1 MQIEGQSYKTS
12 RCTGSPASCC
22 DPLDAAT
29 VQLLPRNIK
38 LQSLDEELALQQ
50 TNHRLKNLGPPPKP
64 ARRQGGW
71 AEESSG
77 SGSAKSSRR
86 PAAEDLEDRR
96 LRPQTPQ
103 GSDDEG
109 GKSTL
114 TMPHSVSLLI
124 GKEEPSSASPGTFIL
139 WKYSSDSRPRRSTGR
154 RSHHANCSSTK
165 VNRVMTYRDLDND
178 LKHYS
183 AFQTLDGEIDLKL
196 LTKVLAPEQEVKE
209 DDVSWDWDHLF
220 TEVSSELLMEWDQG
234 ESEEKAVLPV
244 T

>member
-1 MQIEGQSYKTS
+1 MEDNFPLGEVGSVKNVAKSGRRARLAADQSSFEDSRHVRKSSTS
-12 RCTGSPASCC
+12 ASMG
-22 DPLDAAT
+22 
-29 VQLLPRNIK
+29 
-38 LQSLDEELALQQ
+38 E
-50 TNHRLKNLGPPPKP
+50 GPPPKP

-77 SGSAKSSRR
+77 SGSAN
-86 PAAEDLEDRR
+86 RR

-109 GKSTL
+109 DIPVIPDLEEVQEEDL
-114 TMPHSVSLLI
+114 TMQVAAPPSVQ
-124 GKEEPSSASPGTFIL
+124 
-139 WKYSSDSRPRRSTGR
+139 
-154 RSHHANCSSTK
+154 

-178 LKHYS
+178 LKYYS

-234 ESEEKAVLPV
+234 EIEEPAALPV

>member
-1 MQIEGQSYKTS
+1 MDDNFKLGDVGAIKNVAKSGRRARLAADQSSFEESRYIRKSSTS
-12 RCTGSPASCC
+12 AS
-22 DPLDAAT
+22 
-29 VQLLPRNIK
+29 VGEEE
-38 LQSLDEELALQQ
+38 DE
-50 TNHRLKNLGPPPKP
+50 GPPPKP

-109 GKSTL
+109 DIPVIPDLEEVQEEDL
-114 TMPHSVSLLI
+114 TMQIAAP
-124 GKEEPSSASPGTFIL
+124 PSIQ
-139 WKYSSDSRPRRSTGR
+139 
-154 RSHHANCSSTK
+154 

>member
-1 MQIEGQSYKTS
+1 MDDSFQLGNAGAVKNVAKSGRRARLTADQSSFEEARYVRKSSTS
-12 RCTGSPASCC
+12 AS
-22 DPLDAAT
+22 LG
-29 VQLLPRNIK
+29 
-38 LQSLDEELALQQ
+38 E
-50 TNHRLKNLGPPPKP
+50 GPPPKP

-77 SGSAKSSRR
+77 SSSAKSSRR

-109 GKSTL
+109 DIPVIPDLDEVQEEDL
-114 TMPHSVSLLI
+114 TMQVAAPPSVQ
-124 GKEEPSSASPGTFIL
+124 
-139 WKYSSDSRPRRSTGR
+139 
-154 RSHHANCSSTK
+154 

-178 LKHYS
+178 LKYYS

-209 DDVSWDWDHLF
+209 EDVSWDWDHLF

-234 ESEEKAVLPV
+234 ESEEHAA
-244 T
+244 

>member
-1 MQIEGQSYKTS
+1 MEDNFQLGDAGAVKNVAKSGRRARLTADQSSFEDS
-12 RCTGSPASCC
+12 RSMRKSSTAASMG
-22 DPLDAAT
+22 D
-29 VQLLPRNIK
+29 
-38 LQSLDEELALQQ
+38 DEDEA
-50 TNHRLKNLGPPPKP
+50 PPPKP

-96 LRPQTPQ
+96 LQPQTPQ

-109 GKSTL
+109 DIPVIPDLEEVQEEDL
-114 TMPHSVSLLI
+114 TMQVAAP
-124 GKEEPSSASPGTFIL
+124 PSIQ
-139 WKYSSDSRPRRSTGR
+139 
-154 RSHHANCSSTK
+154 

-178 LKHYS
+178 LKYYS

-234 ESEEKAVLPV
+234 ENEEQAALPV

>member
-1 MQIEGQSYKTS
+1 MDDNFQFGEAGEVKKAAKSGRRARLAADQSSFEESRHVRKASTS
-12 RCTGSPASCC
+12 TG
-22 DPLDAAT
+22 D
-29 VQLLPRNIK
+29 
-38 LQSLDEELALQQ
+38 
-50 TNHRLKNLGPPPKP
+50 GPPPKP

-86 PAAEDLEDRR
+86 LAAEDQEDRR

-103 GSDDEG
+103 RSDDEG
-109 GKSTL
+109 DIPVIPDLEEVQEEDL
-114 TMPHSVSLLI
+114 TMQVAAP
-124 GKEEPSSASPGTFIL
+124 PSIQ
-139 WKYSSDSRPRRSTGR
+139 
-154 RSHHANCSSTK
+154 

-178 LKHYS
+178 LKYYS

-209 DDVSWDWDHLF
+209 DDASWDWDHLF

-234 ESEEKAVLPV
+234 ESDEQAALPP